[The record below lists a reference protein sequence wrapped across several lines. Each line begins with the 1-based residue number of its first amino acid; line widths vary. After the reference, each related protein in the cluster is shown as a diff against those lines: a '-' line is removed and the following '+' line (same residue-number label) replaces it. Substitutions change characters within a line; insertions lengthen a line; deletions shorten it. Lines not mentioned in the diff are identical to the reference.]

1 MRKYA
6 MTPKVTKQQT
16 EHMLIKIMMMI
27 AKLCDTQSPLNCTF

>member
-27 AKLCDTQSPLNCTF
+27 GNAKQHMK